1 MPRGHRASLKAQHL
15 SSRAGP
21 YRPTPA
27 RGLRASIPWPPLAMA
42 DVANSSTRVVDGC
55 QIEVLAKDKAESF
68 DRPAEDSEPLMQ
80 AESSEHKN
88 FGQPVVSE
96 RQPILEEYVQDA
108 LLTPTQAAAR
118 FDVPEYLIRRA
129 CTESHLEHLRVVNAL
144 WLTPAAVAAFAG
156 SWRTQ
161 KGRKNE

>member
-1 MPRGHRASLKAQHL
+1 MNLRPSGYEATDEGLHAAS
-15 SSRAGP
+15 
-21 YRPTPA
+21 A
-27 RGLRASIPWPPLAMA
+27 RT
-42 DVANSSTRVVDGC
+42 N
-55 QIEVLAKDKAESF
+55 QAESF
-68 DRPAEDSEPLMQ
+68 DRRAEDSVPLMQ
-80 AESSEHKN
+80 AVSSEHKK

-96 RQPILEEYVQDA
+96 PQPILGEYVHDA

-129 CTESHLEHLRVVNAL
+129 CAESHLEHLRVVNAL
-144 WLTPAAVAAFAG
+144 WLAPAAVAAFAE